1 MVLQHVAPYDSPTLQ
16 QRKQA
21 LLLQLQT
28 KYTGC
33 KYSRYPYRYGT
44 VYTTTWDLANTPPF
58 DEVPAKE
65 AVIRS
70 QTINVLPGVI
80 IFIIGIFMC
89 GSILT
94 SNGMKGLYFIP
105 VTAVFILIAI
115 GVLGQISDKKNTLLI
130 HSNGLHF
137 LQWPAPIPWH
147 RVVGMWVKTEYNR
160 HNQADTL
167 LVHYYDERFDDFFIR
182 EAELSGLEKEPN
194 NIAFLLEYIKQE
206 AGFPTAPA
214 H

>member
-1 MVLQHVAPYDSPTLQ
+1 MLPPNDSPILQ

-21 LLLQLQT
+21 LLRQLEA
-28 KYTGC
+28 KYVGF
-33 KYSRYPYRYGT
+33 KYNRYPYRYGT

-58 DEVPAKE
+58 EEAPAAE
-65 AVIRS
+65 ATIRS
-70 QTINVLPGVI
+70 QTINILPWI
-80 IFIIGIFMC
+80 IILIIGVLIC
-89 GSILT
+89 GSILA
-94 SNGMKGLYFIP
+94 SNGTEAICFVPII
-105 VTAVFILIAI
+105 TVFVLIAI
-115 GVLGQISDKKNTLLI
+115 GVLMQISDKKNTLLI
-130 HSNGLHF
+130 DSNGLHF
-137 LQWPAPIPWH
+137 LQWQEPIPWH
-147 RVVGMWVKTEYNR
+147 RVVGMWVKTQYDR
-160 HNQADTL
+160 HTQADTL